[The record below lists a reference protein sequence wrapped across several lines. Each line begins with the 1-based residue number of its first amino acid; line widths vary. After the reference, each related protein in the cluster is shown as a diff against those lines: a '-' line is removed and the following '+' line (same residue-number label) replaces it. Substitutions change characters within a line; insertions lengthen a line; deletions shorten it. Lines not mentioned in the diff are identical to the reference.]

1 MSKAFEKVIVRYI
14 INRTAGIWRT
24 NKQHG
29 FLPGKCTMDAVIKVM
44 FDIGKAIDSKLSVI
58 SIFFDFAKAFDL
70 VPHDLLLAK
79 LDSLTLP
86 DSPEKL
92 MPRWLIKWI
101 AAYLTDR
108 QQRVRVNNIETAW
121 TPVTAVVIQGSVL
134 GPILFLLYIA
144 DINYYMP
151 ADVEFENYADDI
163 INYIIGRA
171 TSTTLPQEAIDGI
184 HRWCLANG
192 MRLNASK
199 CKVLHFP
206 ATRNKPPPK
215 LLLEGNVLE
224 VVNSYKYL
232 GVELN
237 SQLDSSQQWTRVYSL
252 INSVP
257 FLIKQLKRSGLEEKI
272 LVSIYKSL
280 VLSHFNYSATAL
292 VAASEIA
299 KHEMQV
305 FQNRIIGLTKELA
318 RSKYG
323 ITDITSLLD
332 EASLN
337 QVRKLL
343 QSADSP
349 LAAVLATT
357 ASRRANS
364 VFAYDIPR
372 AKTSKFNTCA
382 VLRTLRLMRDSAT
395 SRRITVPVRSRC
407 PVFSY
412 PIKHYNMHKR
422 H

>member
-1 MSKAFEKVIVRYI
+1 
-14 INRTAGIWRT
+14 
-24 NKQHG
+24 
-29 FLPGKCTMDAVIKVM
+29 
-44 FDIGKAIDSKLSVI
+44 
-58 SIFFDFAKAFDL
+58 
-70 VPHDLLLAK
+70 
-79 LDSLTLP
+79 
-86 DSPEKL
+86 
-92 MPRWLIKWI
+92 
-101 AAYLTDR
+101 
-108 QQRVRVNNIETAW
+108 
-121 TPVTAVVIQGSVL
+121 
-134 GPILFLLYIA
+134 
-144 DINYYMP
+144 
-151 ADVEFENYADDI
+151 
-163 INYIIGRA
+163 
-171 TSTTLPQEAIDGI
+171 
-184 HRWCLANG
+184 
-192 MRLNASK
+192 
-199 CKVLHFP
+199 VLHFP
-206 ATRNKPPPK
+206 ATRNEPPPK

-272 LVSIYKSL
+272 LVSTYKSL
-280 VLSHFNYSATAL
+280 VLSHFNYSATVF

-305 FQNRIIGLTKELA
+305 FQNRILRIIGLTKELA

-395 SRRITVPVRSRC
+395 SRRITVSQPSPTPATSDKHPC
-407 PVFSY
+407 PVCSH

-422 H
+422 HCKGNPNLQLR